1 MAENTQDTK
10 VMQGKNKFLLF
21 RRLADKEKENAI
33 KLVYQTSHT
42 FSFTSDNTTIVTKD
56 GNVIIPAE
64 VATEVPI
71 EAIQSVGD
79 PTADMLMEAVLNQ
92 EMLEMWEVT
101 YDESLKNEDGK
112 YPAIYTRGYLNSW
125 ELPNPAEGE
134 STISTTF
141 NVEKKPQWG
150 YATITAE
157 VETAVQYAF
166 HDTLAGSEEEITP
179 EIARQR
185 LGNAITSVRYVP
197 TSTDGS
203 DVVTTQKWTT
213 VEEKQALQ
221 DAVTTAEAVRDK
233 ADATVEELTQA
244 TAELTIAI
252 TTYEAAQKD
261 GTKDTP

>member
-1 MAENTQDTK
+1 MATVDDIK
-10 VMQGKNKFLLF
+10 VMQGKNKILLF
-21 RRLADKEKENAI
+21 RRLKDKEKENAI

-42 FSFTSDNTTIVTKD
+42 FSFSSDNTTIVTKD

-79 PTADMLMEAVLNQ
+79 PTAEMLMRSVLDQ

-101 YDESLKNEDGK
+101 IDEDLKNEDGK

-150 YATITAE
+150 FATLTAE
-157 VETAVQYAF
+157 IEAAAQYAF
-166 HDTLAGSEEEITP
+166 HDTLAGSEEEVTP

-185 LGNAITSVRYVP
+185 LENAINNVRYVP

-203 DVVTTQKWTT
+203 DIVTTQKWTT
-213 VEEKQALQ
+213 QEEKEALQ
-221 DAVTTAEAVRDK
+221 NAVTEAEAVRDNPN
-233 ADATVEELTQA
+233 ATVEELTKA
-244 TAELTIAI
+244 TADLTIAVA
-252 TTYEAAQKD
+252 TYTEAQKD
-261 GTKDTP
+261 GTKTDTP